1 MTDSNTIEHENE
13 TPKEASADRAGD
25 LQNEEA
31 AQNAAEER
39 AQVGEN
45 PRDKAG
51 SHAEKIVTKS
61 AFLQMG
67 FVVLGLLCVMLVVL
81 NLVFSNVTTARWDLT
96 TDKQFTLS
104 PATVELLSSLDAKIA
119 VKFFLSPNCRR
130 PIMVCINAQKICF
143 RNSRRRRMASLA
155 LKSSS
160 HNRRPTKKSP
170 RDLGSGKLPF
180 RNATKASVL
189 CASYSKA

>member
-51 SHAEKIVTKS
+51 SHAEKIVTK
-61 AFLQMG
+61 
-67 FVVLGLLCVMLVVL
+67 
-81 NLVFSNVTTARWDLT
+81 
-96 TDKQFTLS
+96 
-104 PATVELLSSLDAKIA
+104 
-119 VKFFLSPNCRR
+119 
-130 PIMVCINAQKICF
+130 
-143 RNSRRRRMASLA
+143 
-155 LKSSS
+155 
-160 HNRRPTKKSP
+160 
-170 RDLGSGKLPF
+170 
-180 RNATKASVL
+180 
-189 CASYSKA
+189 

>member
-25 LQNEEA
+25 LQNEKA

-119 VKFFLSPNCRR
+119 VKFFLSPNLPAPDNGLHQR
-130 PIMVCINAQKICF
+130 AKD
-143 RNSRRRRMASLA
+143 SRRRRMASLA